1 MSLSNY
7 AENELLDH
15 LLGTGS
21 FAMPSDV
28 YAALHD
34 GDPGETGANEAEGG
48 SYARQEVAFDA
59 ASNGATSNS
68 GAVEFDGLA
77 AGTYTHLSLWDAS
90 TSGNCLFIGQL
101 SAPKTVGAGDSIV
114 FAIGDIDA
122 SLD

>member
-7 AENELLDH
+7 AETELLDH
-15 LLGTGS
+15 LLGT
-21 FAMPSDV
+21 ATMTAPSAV

-48 SYARQEVAFDA
+48 SYARQEVTFGA
-59 ASNGATSNS
+59 ASNGAASNS
-68 GAVEFDGLA
+68 AEVEFAGLA

-90 TSGNCLFIGQL
+90 TSGNCLFIAALG
-101 SAPKTVGAGDSIV
+101 SNKTVGAGDSIV
-114 FAIGDIDA
+114 FPIGDIDA